1 MLLSGSLSNW
11 SVSDLL
17 QIMRVTAKTA
27 TLRVDGSRPGV
38 IHFGDGRVVG
48 AGLAGQRVP
57 RNAEEALRATVDA
70 LHVLT
75 SSTDGAFLVAEPD
88 FDPALRGWDVA
99 EVMMEVDRL
108 RQMEH
113 EVISQGVNESTSMHL
128 ASEVATPVTLHS
140 EEWAAL
146 CALVPAF
153 SLASLQEAFGNSRAL
168 QFLSALLGRGL
179 TVPAPETQ
187 VEVAIDTLPVPEPI
201 VLNEVSVVVNP
212 EPELPVLDW
221 LGDHQ
226 VQGAVDLSPGNTDD
240 EADYEDEEE
249 EEEDEDEYEY
259 EHEADPGRKALRA
272 VVASPETT
280 LVSNV
285 LGDMRRLRTG
295 QS

>member
-11 SVSDLL
+11 SVNDLL

-27 TLRVDGSRPGV
+27 TLRIDGSRPGV
-38 IHFGDGRVVG
+38 IHFSDGRIVG

-57 RNAEEALRATVDA
+57 RSAEEALRATVDS

-75 SSTDGAFLVAEPD
+75 STADGAFLVAEPD

-99 EVMMEVDRL
+99 EVMMEVERL

-113 EVISQGVNESTSMHL
+113 EVTSQGVTESTSLRL

-140 EEWAAL
+140 EEWAAV
-146 CALVPAF
+146 CALVPSF
-153 SLASLQEAFGNSRAL
+153 SLSSLQEGFGNSRAL

-179 TVPAPETQ
+179 TVAAPDTQ
-187 VEVAIDTLPVPEPI
+187 VEVAIDTVPVPEPI
-201 VLNEVSVVVNP
+201 VLNEVSVVVNE
-212 EPELPVLDW
+212 EPDLPILDW

-226 VQGAVDLSPGNTDD
+226 VEGAVDLSPGTTDD
-240 EADYEDEEE
+240 DDEDYEEEDEEE
-249 EEEDEDEYEY
+249 EEVEYEV
-259 EHEADPGRKALRA
+259 DPNRRALRS

-285 LGDMRRLRTG
+285 LGDMRKLRTG

>member
-11 SVSDLL
+11 SVNDLL

-27 TLRVDGSRPGV
+27 TLRIDGSRPGV
-38 IHFGDGRVVG
+38 IHFSDGRIVG
-48 AGLAGQRVP
+48 AGLAGQRIP
-57 RNAEEALRATVDA
+57 RSAEEALRATVDS

-75 SSTDGAFLVAEPD
+75 STADGAFLVAEPD

-108 RQMEH
+108 RQMEN
-113 EVISQGVNESTSMHL
+113 EVTSQGVTESTSLRL

-140 EEWAAL
+140 EEWAAV
-146 CALVPAF
+146 CALVPSF
-153 SLASLQEAFGNSRAL
+153 SLSSLQGAFGNSRAL

-179 TVPAPETQ
+179 TVAAPDTQ
-187 VEVAIDTLPVPEPI
+187 VEVAIDTIPVPEPI
-201 VLNEVSVVVNP
+201 VLNEVSVVVNEEP
-212 EPELPVLDW
+212 EPPILDW

-226 VQGAVDLSPGNTDD
+226 VEGAVDLSPGATDD
-240 EADYEDEEE
+240 DDEDYEDEEE
-249 EEEDEDEYEY
+249 EEEEEYEV
-259 EHEADPGRKALRA
+259 DPNRRALRS

-285 LGDMRRLRTG
+285 LGDMRKLRTG

>member
-11 SVSDLL
+11 SVNDLL

-27 TLRVDGSRPGV
+27 TLRIDGSRPGV
-38 IHFGDGRVVG
+38 IHFGDGRIVG

-75 SSTDGAFLVAEPD
+75 SSGDGAFLVAEPD

-99 EVMMEVDRL
+99 EVMMEVERL

-113 EVISQGVNESTSMHL
+113 EVTSQGVTESTSLRL

-140 EEWAAL
+140 EEWAAI
-146 CALVPAF
+146 CALVPSF
-153 SLASLQEAFGNSRAL
+153 SLSSLQEAFGNSRAL

-179 TVPAPETQ
+179 TVPAPDTQ
-187 VEVAIDTLPVPEPI
+187 FEVAIDTVPVPEPI
-201 VLNEVSVVVNP
+201 VLNEVSVVVNE
-212 EPELPVLDW
+212 EPDLPILDW

-226 VQGAVDLSPGNTDD
+226 VEGAVDLSPGTSDDD
-240 EADYEDEEE
+240 EDYEEGDEEE
-249 EEEDEDEYEY
+249 EAEEYEV
-259 EHEADPGRKALRA
+259 DPNRRALRS
-272 VVASPETT
+272 VVAAPETT

-285 LGDMRRLRTG
+285 LGDMRKLRTG

>member
-11 SVSDLL
+11 SVNDLL

-27 TLRVDGSRPGV
+27 TLRIDGSRPGV
-38 IHFGDGRVVG
+38 IHFGDGRIVG

-75 SSTDGAFLVAEPD
+75 SSGDGAFLVAEPD

-99 EVMMEVDRL
+99 EVMMEVERL

-113 EVISQGVNESTSMHL
+113 EVTSQGVTESTSLRL

-140 EEWAAL
+140 EEWAAV
-146 CALVPAF
+146 CALVPSF
-153 SLASLQEAFGNSRAL
+153 SLSSLQEAFGNSRAL

-179 TVPAPETQ
+179 TVPAPDTQ
-187 VEVAIDTLPVPEPI
+187 VEVAIDTVPVPEPI
-201 VLNEVSVVVNP
+201 VLNEVSVVVNE
-212 EPELPVLDW
+212 EPDLPILDW

-226 VQGAVDLSPGNTDD
+226 VEGAVDLSPGTSDDDD
-240 EADYEDEEE
+240 EDYEEEDEEE
-249 EEEDEDEYEY
+249 EEEEYEV
-259 EHEADPGRKALRA
+259 DPNRRALRS

-285 LGDMRRLRTG
+285 LGDMRKLRTG

>member
-11 SVSDLL
+11 SVNDLL

-27 TLRVDGSRPGV
+27 TLRIDGSRPGV
-38 IHFGDGRVVG
+38 IHFGDGRIVG

-75 SSTDGAFLVAEPD
+75 SSGDGAFLVAEPD

-99 EVMMEVDRL
+99 EVMMEVERL

-113 EVISQGVNESTSMHL
+113 EVTSQGVTESTSLRL

-140 EEWAAL
+140 EEWAAV
-146 CALVPAF
+146 CALVPSF
-153 SLASLQEAFGNSRAL
+153 SLSSLQEAFGNSRAL

-179 TVPAPETQ
+179 TVPAPDTQ
-187 VEVAIDTLPVPEPI
+187 FEVAIDTVPVPEPI
-201 VLNEVSVVVNP
+201 VLNEVSVVVNE
-212 EPELPVLDW
+212 EPDLPILDW

-226 VQGAVDLSPGNTDD
+226 VEGAVDLSPGTSDDD
-240 EADYEDEEE
+240 EDYEEEDEEE
-249 EEEDEDEYEY
+249 EEEEYEV
-259 EHEADPGRKALRA
+259 DPNRRALRS

-285 LGDMRRLRTG
+285 LGDMRKLRTG

>member
-11 SVSDLL
+11 SVNDLL

-27 TLRVDGSRPGV
+27 TLRIDGSRPGV
-38 IHFGDGRVVG
+38 IHFGDGRIVG

-75 SSTDGAFLVAEPD
+75 SSGDGAFLVAEPD

-99 EVMMEVDRL
+99 EVMMEVERL

-113 EVISQGVNESTSMHL
+113 EVTSQGVTESTSLRL

-140 EEWAAL
+140 EEWAAI
-146 CALVPAF
+146 CALVPSF
-153 SLASLQEAFGNSRAL
+153 SLSSLQEAFGNSRAL

-179 TVPAPETQ
+179 TVPAPDTQ
-187 VEVAIDTLPVPEPI
+187 FEVAIDTVPVPEPI
-201 VLNEVSVVVNP
+201 VLNEVSVVVNE
-212 EPELPVLDW
+212 EPDLPILDW

-226 VQGAVDLSPGNTDD
+226 VEGAVDLSPGTSDDD
-240 EADYEDEEE
+240 EDYEEEDEEE
-249 EEEDEDEYEY
+249 EEEEYEV
-259 EHEADPGRKALRA
+259 DPNRRALRS

-285 LGDMRRLRTG
+285 LGDMRKLRTG

>member
-11 SVSDLL
+11 SVNDLL

-27 TLRVDGSRPGV
+27 TLRIDGSRPGV
-38 IHFGDGRVVG
+38 IHFGDGRIVG

-75 SSTDGAFLVAEPD
+75 SSGDGAFLVAEPD

-99 EVMMEVDRL
+99 EVMMEVERL

-113 EVISQGVNESTSMHL
+113 EVTSQGVTESTSLRL

-140 EEWAAL
+140 EEWAAI
-146 CALVPAF
+146 CALVPSF
-153 SLASLQEAFGNSRAL
+153 SLSSLQEAFGNSRAL

-179 TVPAPETQ
+179 TVPAPDTQ
-187 VEVAIDTLPVPEPI
+187 FEVAIDTVPVPEPI
-201 VLNEVSVVVNP
+201 VLNEVSVVVNE
-212 EPELPVLDW
+212 EPDLPILDW

-226 VQGAVDLSPGNTDD
+226 VEGAVDLSPGTSDDD
-240 EADYEDEEE
+240 EDYEEGDEEE
-249 EEEDEDEYEY
+249 EEEEYEV
-259 EHEADPGRKALRA
+259 DPNRRALRS
-272 VVASPETT
+272 VVAAPETT

-285 LGDMRRLRTG
+285 LGDMRKLRTG

>member
-11 SVSDLL
+11 SVNDLL

-27 TLRVDGSRPGV
+27 TLRIDGSRPGV
-38 IHFGDGRVVG
+38 IHFGDGRIIG

-57 RNAEEALRATVDA
+57 RNADEALRATVDS

-75 SSTDGAFLVAEPD
+75 STADGAFLIAEPD

-113 EVISQGVNESTSMHL
+113 EVTSQGVSETTSLHL
-128 ASEVATPVTLHS
+128 AAEVATPVTLHS

-153 SLASLQEAFGNSRAL
+153 SLSSLQEAFGNSRAL

-179 TVPAPETQ
+179 TIPAPETQ
-187 VEVAIDTLPVPEPI
+187 VEVAIDTVPVPEPI
-201 VLNEVSVVVNP
+201 VLNEVSVMVNE

-226 VQGAVDLSPGNTDD
+226 VEGAVDLSPGTSD
-240 EADYEDEEE
+240 EEDEEDEEE
-249 EEEDEDEYEY
+249 EDEYEV
-259 EHEADPGRKALRA
+259 DPNRRALRS

-285 LGDMRRLRTG
+285 LGDMRKLRTG

>member
-38 IHFGDGRVVG
+38 IHFGDGRIVG

-88 FDPALRGWDVA
+88 FDPALHGWDVA
-99 EVMMEVDRL
+99 EVMLEVDRL

-113 EVISQGVNESTSMHL
+113 EVTSQGVGEGTLLRL
-128 ASEVATPVTLHS
+128 ASEVATPVTFHS

-179 TVPAPETQ
+179 TVPAPDTQ
-187 VEVAIDTLPVPEPI
+187 VEVAIDTLPAPEPI

-226 VQGAVDLSPGNTDD
+226 VQGAVDLSPGTAEDEPDD
-240 EADYEDEEE
+240 ED
-249 EEEDEDEYEY
+249 EEDEDDVEYET
-259 EHEADPGRKALRA
+259 DPNRRALRA

>member
-11 SVSDLL
+11 SVNDLL

-27 TLRVDGSRPGV
+27 TLRIDGSRPGV
-38 IHFGDGRVVG
+38 IHFGDGRIVG

-75 SSTDGAFLVAEPD
+75 SSGDGAFLVAEPD

-99 EVMMEVDRL
+99 EVMMEVERL

-113 EVISQGVNESTSMHL
+113 EVTSQGVTESTSLRL

-140 EEWAAL
+140 EEWAAI
-146 CALVPAF
+146 CALVPSF
-153 SLASLQEAFGNSRAL
+153 SLSSLQEAFGNSRAL

-179 TVPAPETQ
+179 TVPAPDTE
-187 VEVAIDTLPVPEPI
+187 VEVAIDTVPVPEPI
-201 VLNEVSVVVNP
+201 VLNEVSVVVNS

-226 VQGAVDLSPGNTDD
+226 VPGAVDLSPGTTDD
-240 EADYEDEEE
+240 DYDDDDYEDDD
-249 EEEDEDEYEY
+249 EDEDKGDEEYEV
-259 EHEADPGRKALRA
+259 DPNRRALRS
-272 VVASPETT
+272 VVAAPETT

-285 LGDMRRLRTG
+285 LGDMRKLRTG
-295 QS
+295 HS

>member
-11 SVSDLL
+11 SVNDLL

-27 TLRVDGSRPGV
+27 TLRIDGSRPGV
-38 IHFGDGRVVG
+38 IHFSDGRIVG
-48 AGLAGQRVP
+48 AGLAGQRIP
-57 RNAEEALRATVDA
+57 RSAEEALRATVDS

-75 SSTDGAFLVAEPD
+75 STADGAFLVAEPD

-113 EVISQGVNESTSMHL
+113 EVTSQGVTESTSLRL

-140 EEWAAL
+140 EEWAAV
-146 CALVPAF
+146 CALVPSF
-153 SLASLQEAFGNSRAL
+153 SLSSLQGAFGNSRAL

-179 TVPAPETQ
+179 TVAAPDTQ
-187 VEVAIDTLPVPEPI
+187 VEVAIDTIPVPEPI
-201 VLNEVSVVVNP
+201 VLNEVSVVVNEEP
-212 EPELPVLDW
+212 EPPILDW

-226 VQGAVDLSPGNTDD
+226 VEGAVDLSPGATDD
-240 EADYEDEEE
+240 DDEDYEDEEE
-249 EEEDEDEYEY
+249 EEEEEYEV
-259 EHEADPGRKALRA
+259 DPNRRALRS

-285 LGDMRRLRTG
+285 LGDMRKLRTG

>member
-11 SVSDLL
+11 SVNDLL

-27 TLRVDGSRPGV
+27 TLRIDGSRPGV
-38 IHFGDGRVVG
+38 IHFGDGRIVG

-75 SSTDGAFLVAEPD
+75 SSGDGAFLVAEPD

-99 EVMMEVDRL
+99 EVMMEVERL

-113 EVISQGVNESTSMHL
+113 EVTSQGVTESTSLRL

-140 EEWAAL
+140 EEWAAV
-146 CALVPAF
+146 CALVPSF
-153 SLASLQEAFGNSRAL
+153 SLSSLQEAFGNSRAL

-179 TVPAPETQ
+179 TVPAPDTQ
-187 VEVAIDTLPVPEPI
+187 VEVAIDTVPVPEPI
-201 VLNEVSVVVNP
+201 VLNEVSVVVNE
-212 EPELPVLDW
+212 EPDLPILDW

-226 VQGAVDLSPGNTDD
+226 VEGAVDLSPGTSDDD
-240 EADYEDEEE
+240 EDYEEEDEEE
-249 EEEDEDEYEY
+249 EEEEYEV
-259 EHEADPGRKALRA
+259 DPNRRALRS

-285 LGDMRRLRTG
+285 LGDMRKLRTG

>member
-11 SVSDLL
+11 SVIDLL

-27 TLRVDGSRPGV
+27 TLRIDGSRPGV
-38 IHFGDGRVVG
+38 IHFGEGRIVG

-75 SSTDGAFLVAEPD
+75 SSADGAFLVAEPD
-88 FDPALRGWDVA
+88 FDPAMRGWDVA

-113 EVISQGVNESTSMHL
+113 DVFSQGVSEGTSLHL
-128 ASEVATPVTLHS
+128 APEVATPVTLHS

-146 CALVPAF
+146 CALVPSF
-153 SLASLQEAFGNSRAL
+153 SLGTLQESFGNSRAL

-187 VEVAIDTLPVPEPI
+187 VEVAIDTVAAPEPI
-201 VLNEVSVVVNP
+201 VLNEVSVAVADSP

-226 VQGAVDLSPGNTDD
+226 AEGGVDLSPDIGT
-240 EADYEDEEE
+240 DEEE
-249 EEEDEDEYEY
+249 TYEETAEEEDEI
-259 EHEADPGRKALRA
+259 EADSGRRALRS
-272 VVASPETT
+272 VVAAPETT
-280 LVSNV
+280 LVKNV
-285 LGDMRRLRTG
+285 LGDMRKLRTG

>member
-11 SVSDLL
+11 SVNDLL

-27 TLRVDGSRPGV
+27 TLRIDGSRPGV
-38 IHFGDGRVVG
+38 IHFGDGRIVG

-57 RNAEEALRATVDA
+57 RSAEEALRATVDA

-75 SSTDGAFLVAEPD
+75 STGDGAFLVAEPD

-99 EVMMEVDRL
+99 EVMMEVERL

-113 EVISQGVNESTSMHL
+113 EVTSQGVTESTSLRL

-140 EEWAAL
+140 EEWAAV
-146 CALVPAF
+146 CALVPSF
-153 SLASLQEAFGNSRAL
+153 SLSSLQEAFGNSRAL

-179 TVPAPETQ
+179 TVPAPDTQ
-187 VEVAIDTLPVPEPI
+187 VEVAIDTVPVPEPI
-201 VLNEVSVVVNP
+201 VLNEVSVVVNE
-212 EPELPVLDW
+212 EPDLPILDW

-226 VQGAVDLSPGNTDD
+226 VEGAVDLSPGTSDDD
-240 EADYEDEEE
+240 EEDYEEEDEEE
-249 EEEDEDEYEY
+249 EEEEYEV
-259 EHEADPGRKALRA
+259 DPNRRALRS

-285 LGDMRRLRTG
+285 LGDMRKLRTG

>member
-11 SVSDLL
+11 SVNDLL

-27 TLRVDGSRPGV
+27 TLRIDGSRPGV
-38 IHFGDGRVVG
+38 IHFGDGRIVG

-75 SSTDGAFLVAEPD
+75 STGDGAFLVAEPD

-99 EVMMEVDRL
+99 EVMMEVERL

-113 EVISQGVNESTSMHL
+113 EVTSQGVTESTSLRL

-140 EEWAAL
+140 EEWAAV
-146 CALVPAF
+146 CALVPSF
-153 SLASLQEAFGNSRAL
+153 SLASLQETFGNSRAL

-179 TVPAPETQ
+179 TVPAPDTQ
-187 VEVAIDTLPVPEPI
+187 VEVAIDTVPVPEPI
-201 VLNEVSVVVNP
+201 VLNEVSVVVSS
-212 EPELPVLDW
+212 EPDPPILDW

-226 VQGAVDLSPGNTDD
+226 VEGAVDLSPGATDD
-240 EADYEDEEE
+240 EDDEDYEDDD
-249 EEEDEDEYEY
+249 EEEDEDYEV
-259 EHEADPGRKALRA
+259 DPNRRALRS

-285 LGDMRRLRTG
+285 LGDMRKLRTG

>member
-27 TLRVDGSRPGV
+27 TLRIDGSRPGV
-38 IHFGDGRVVG
+38 IHFGDGRIVG

-57 RNAEEALRATVDA
+57 RNAEEALRSTVDA

-75 SSTDGAFLVAEPD
+75 STADGAFLVAEPD

-99 EVMMEVDRL
+99 EVLMEVDRL

-113 EVISQGVNESTSMHL
+113 EVISQGVTEGTSLRL

-146 CALVPAF
+146 CALVPTF
-153 SLASLQEAFGNSRAL
+153 SLSSLQEAFGNSRAL

-179 TVPAPETQ
+179 TVPAPEAQ
-187 VEVAIDTLPVPEPI
+187 AEVAIDTVPVLEPI

-226 VQGAVDLSPGNTDD
+226 VDGAVDLSPGTDD
-240 EADYEDEEE
+240 EDD
-249 EEEDEDEYEY
+249 EDEDEDEEVEY
-259 EHEADPGRKALRA
+259 EVDSNRRALRG

-285 LGDMRRLRTG
+285 LGDMRKLRTG

>member
-11 SVSDLL
+11 SVNDLL

-27 TLRVDGSRPGV
+27 TLRIDGSRPGV
-38 IHFGDGRVVG
+38 IHFGDGRIVG

-75 SSTDGAFLVAEPD
+75 SSGDGAFLVAEPD

-99 EVMMEVDRL
+99 EVMMEVERL

-113 EVISQGVNESTSMHL
+113 EVTSQGVTESTSLRL

-140 EEWAAL
+140 EEWAAI
-146 CALVPAF
+146 CALVPSF
-153 SLASLQEAFGNSRAL
+153 SLSSLQEAFGNSRAL

-179 TVPAPETQ
+179 TVPAPDTQ
-187 VEVAIDTLPVPEPI
+187 FEVAIDTVPVPEPI
-201 VLNEVSVVVNP
+201 VLNEVSVVVNE
-212 EPELPVLDW
+212 EPDLPILDW

-226 VQGAVDLSPGNTDD
+226 VEGAVDLSPGTSGDD
-240 EADYEDEEE
+240 EDYEEEDEEE
-249 EEEDEDEYEY
+249 EEEEYEV
-259 EHEADPGRKALRA
+259 DPNRRALRS

-285 LGDMRRLRTG
+285 LGDMRKLRTG